1 MPRVFLAFFL
11 CCLSLAVHAAPTADK
26 ESYERRRW
34 TLADGAPQQVTT
46 LAQTTDGM
54 LWFASPNGIYTFDGI
69 RFRRAT
75 AIYGQRIPS
84 VNISAMR
91 EVPGGLALA
100 YQFGG
105 VSIFTRSGATH
116 YVAGKDYPSG
126 STQSLTVDKQGVL
139 HALTSSG
146 LVRLRQGRW
155 EPFGQDKSL
164 PGLISHIKFDSDGT
178 LWANINQGYYA
189 MPRGADSF
197 RHVLDL
203 NPVKTASVGGRVIA
217 LLPGTGFME
226 LSASQAPRLIRV
238 DEPERY
244 KHFLFKGP
252 HGSLWTARD
261 NGFARMAYRPDG
273 VLHAVEVFANDSR
286 SDGIPLG
293 AYLDREANLWVTTM
307 DGVERYRRH
316 RLHLADT
323 PSEGYYWLAQ
333 RGMGDELWLGG
344 ENAPLARMGSD
355 GVMLPMEAN
364 KPAVLY
370 RQADDHVW
378 VASKPWLWEYH
389 GKEVRRWEMPPEL
402 AGRRDIQS
410 MTADRHGQLLVSIIR
425 SGLWRF
431 SEGHWTR
438 DERLSGIADATPI
451 GMLTTTSGR
460 TWLGFSGNRLGELMD
475 SGVKLL
481 ASDAGL
487 KIGNILS
494 LFEHRGRLLAG
505 GDFGVAWI
513 DGGRAHALQPKRK
526 ESFRRTTGMVSDAM
540 GDLWLHGDDGLFR
553 VMAGE
558 LERFWRAPR
567 QAVEWELFNFED
579 GLHGLAAAI
588 RPLPSLAVAN
598 GGRIY
603 YATFSQVG
611 WIDPAAI
618 SRNPR
623 PPSVIIEQLRAGQN
637 AYEPANGMQLPER
650 TTAVDIGFTATALS
664 IPERVRLRY
673 RLDGVDADWREVER
687 DRSAHY
693 TNLAPGQYRFR
704 VIAANEDG
712 VWNMTGAELRFE
724 IKPAVWQTAW
734 FRVLAALIAL
744 AVMVWLYRWRV
755 AVLRR
760 RAGEQAAA
768 RLDATLNERERIA
781 RSLHDNLL
789 QGVQALL
796 LRFQLVQVR
805 LKDEPETQKLLDRA
819 LSDAEWLVENT
830 RDEVVALRREPQ
842 SSTLLTELYEA
853 VVKVAP
859 EAGKLLH
866 LSTAGEPR
874 PLRCEAAEEMFYV
887 LREAVLNSVQHA
899 RASRIA
905 VQLRFTMDAVE
916 CQVRDDGI
924 GIAPEIA
931 QAGLAGH
938 WGIIGMR
945 ERIARVGGEISI
957 APRIEGGVAVRFT
970 LPARVAYQNTK

>member
-1 MPRVFLAFFL
+1 MA
-11 CCLSLAVHAAPTADK
+11 
-26 ESYERRRW
+26 
-34 TLADGAPQQVTT
+34 
-46 LAQTTDGM
+46 
-54 LWFASPNGIYTFDGI
+54 
-69 RFRRAT
+69 
-75 AIYGQRIPS
+75 
-84 VNISAMR
+84 
-91 EVPGGLALA
+91 
-100 YQFGG
+100 
-105 VSIFTRSGATH
+105 
-116 YVAGKDYPSG
+116 
-126 STQSLTVDKQGVL
+126 
-139 HALTSSG
+139 
-146 LVRLRQGRW
+146 
-155 EPFGQDKSL
+155 
-164 PGLISHIKFDSDGT
+164 SHIKFDSDGT
-178 LWANINQGYYA
+178 LWANINHGYYT
-189 MPRGADSF
+189 MPLGSDDF
-197 RHVLDL
+197 RHVIDL
-203 NPVKTASVGGRVIA
+203 NPVKTTSVGGRVIA

-226 LSASQAPRLIRV
+226 LSAFRAPRPIRV
-238 DEPERY
+238 DEPARY
-244 KHFLFKGP
+244 KYFLFNGP
-252 HGSLWTARD
+252 HGSLWAARD

-273 VLHAVEVFANDSR
+273 VLQAVEIFANDSR

-293 AYLDREANLWVTTM
+293 AFLDREANLWVTTM

-316 RLHLADT
+316 RIHLVDT
-323 PSEGYYWLAQ
+323 ASDGYYWLAQ
-333 RGMGDELWLGG
+333 RGLGDELWLGG
-344 ENAPLARMGSD
+344 ESAPLAKMGTD
-355 GVMLPMEAN
+355 GLMQPMAPN

-370 RQADDHVW
+370 RQAEDHVW

-389 GKEVRRWEMPPEL
+389 GKEVRRWELPPEL

-410 MTADRHGQLLVSIIR
+410 MSAGSDGQLLVSIIR

-431 SEGHWTR
+431 KEGHWTR
-438 DERLSGIADATPI
+438 DGGLVGIADPTPI
-451 GMLTTTSGR
+451 GMLTTSSGR
-460 TWLGFSGNRLGELMD
+460 VWLGLTGNRLGELTAT
-475 SGVKLL
+475 GFKLL
-481 ASDAGL
+481 TPDAGL

-494 LFEHRGRLLAG
+494 LFEYRGRLLAG

-513 DGGRAHALQPKRK
+513 DGDRAHALQPKRK
-526 ESFRRTTGMVSDAM
+526 ESFRRNTGMVSDAM
-540 GDLWLHGDDGLFR
+540 GNLWLHGDDGLFR
-553 VMAGE
+553 VTAAE
-558 LERFWRAPR
+558 LERFWRDPR
-567 QAVEWELFNFED
+567 QPVEWDLFNFED

-588 RPLPSLAVAN
+588 RPLPSLTVAN

-618 SRNPR
+618 SRNQR
-623 PPSVIIEQLRAGQN
+623 PPSVIVEQLRAGQSV
-637 AYEPANGMQLPER
+637 YEPANGIQLPER
-650 TTAVDIGFTATALS
+650 TTAVDIAFTATALS

-687 DRSAHY
+687 ERSAHY
-693 TNLAPGQYRFR
+693 TNLIPGQYRFR

-712 VWNMTGAELRFE
+712 IWNMTGAELRFE
-724 IKPAVWQTAW
+724 IKPSIWQTAW
-734 FRVLAALIAL
+734 FRAL
-744 AVMVWLYRWRV
+744 AVLAVLGALVWLYRWRV
-755 AVLRR
+755 ALLHR
-760 RAGEQAAA
+760 RAGEQVAA

-842 SSTLLTELYEA
+842 SSTLLTELYDA

-859 EAGKLLH
+859 EAANLLH

-924 GIAPEIA
+924 GIAPEVA

-945 ERIARVGGEISI
+945 ERIARIGGEISI
-957 APRIEGGVAVRFT
+957 TLRIEGGVAVRFT
-970 LPARVAYQNTK
+970 LPAGVAYQNVK